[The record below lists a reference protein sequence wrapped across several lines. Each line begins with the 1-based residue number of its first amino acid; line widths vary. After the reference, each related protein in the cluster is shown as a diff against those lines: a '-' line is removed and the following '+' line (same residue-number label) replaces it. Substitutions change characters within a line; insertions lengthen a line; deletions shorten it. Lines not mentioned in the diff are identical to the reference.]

1 MVYHNDFK
9 DKILTDQ
16 TDEFNSSPTVFTY
29 KNISSATY
37 RGVELFADYVYSN
50 ALTLKFNINLRDD
63 FDDDG
68 IRLESSM
75 PYSTNFELNF
85 LIEALKTRIHIV
97 QSQNYRYSTDTSFG
111 LLNILLHR
119 KLTKHIRINA
129 GIRNITNYRDKINGP
144 FKGRSVYLGISR
156 H

>member
-1 MVYHNDFK
+1 M
-9 DKILTDQ
+9 
-16 TDEFNSSPTVFTY
+16 
-29 KNISSATY
+29 
-37 RGVELFADYVYSN
+37 
-50 ALTLKFNINLRDD
+50 
-63 FDDDG
+63 
-68 IRLESSM
+68 
-75 PYSTNFELNF
+75 NFELNF

-119 KLTKHIRINA
+119 KLTKHIKINA
-129 GIRNITNYRDKINGP
+129 GIRNITNYRDKVNGP

>member
-1 MVYHNDFK
+1 MNIEFSNERNLRINGLVYHNDFK
-9 DKILTDQ
+9 DKILTEQ
-16 TDEFNSSPTVFTY
+16 TDEFNASPTVFTY

-37 RGVELFADYVYSN
+37 RGVELFADYVHSN

-85 LIEALKTRIHIV
+85 LIEALKTRIHICLL
-97 QSQNYRYSTDTSFG
+97 YTSPSP
-111 LLNILLHR
+111 
-119 KLTKHIRINA
+119 
-129 GIRNITNYRDKINGP
+129 RDAT
-144 FKGRSVYLGISR
+144 LSR
-156 H
+156 MPSSA